1 MERPIVIIA
10 TDISYHNIIP
20 WEKEGYD
27 ITHISKASQR
37 SLEDATDDI
46 EPHRKYAIIGMLSSR
61 PLQMKCD
68 LTLEPARSF
77 WQCGNSR
84 AFSSHQFNPL
94 TRSRD
99 CILSHFASAWF

>member
-46 EPHRKYAIIGMLSSR
+46 EPHRKYAIIGMLPTDEISYR
-61 PLQMKCD
+61 
-68 LTLEPARSF
+68 
-77 WQCGNSR
+77 
-84 AFSSHQFNPL
+84 
-94 TRSRD
+94 
-99 CILSHFASAWF
+99 